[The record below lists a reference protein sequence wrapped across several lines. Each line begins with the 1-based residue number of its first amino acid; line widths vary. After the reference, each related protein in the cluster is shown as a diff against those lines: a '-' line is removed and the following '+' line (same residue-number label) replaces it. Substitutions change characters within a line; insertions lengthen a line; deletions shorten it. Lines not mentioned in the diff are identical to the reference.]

1 MILPRATWSP
11 VGVHAITGGTSGVQS
26 RFIDVTGKLAPCCPP
41 AEVDG
46 SAEQDNAVLHRK
58 RRSF

>member
-1 MILPRATWSP
+1 M
-11 VGVHAITGGTSGVQS
+11 HAITGGTSGVQS